1 MLTLRT
7 PDERF
12 ANLPDFP
19 YEPHYVELSGGL
31 RMHYVDE
38 GQGDPILCLHGE
50 PSWSYL
56 YRKMIPTLSKHGRVI
71 AADLIGF
78 GRSDKP
84 VGKDAYTY
92 ALHHDALAEFI
103 KKLDLKRITLVCQDW
118 GGLLGLPIATEMP
131 ERFARLV
138 IMNTGL
144 PVSGKP
150 LGPGFMAWRN
160 FAEKSQDMDIGRI
173 IDGATVSKL
182 TPEVE
187 AAYNAPFPDLRF
199 KGGAMKFP
207 LLVPISED
215 AEALPHMR
223 NAAAAL
229 KSWHKPALIMFSDKD
244 PVTVGGDK
252 YFRELIPSAKAEP
265 EITIHDAGHFLQEDK
280 GEEIAEHIAAFIQ
293 RRPIQD
299 STPSNT
305 NGHPQD

>member
-1 MLTLRT
+1 MQTLRT

-12 ANLPDFP
+12 VDLPDFP
-19 YEPHYVELSGGL
+19 YPPHYVEVPGGL

-56 YRKMIPTLSKHGRVI
+56 YRKMIPTLSEHGRVI
-71 AADLIGF
+71 APDLIGF

-92 ALHHDALAEFI
+92 ALHHDALAAFVE
-103 KKLDLKRITLVCQDW
+103 KLDLRRITLVCQDW
-118 GGLLGLPIATEMP
+118 GGLLGLPVAMEMP
-131 ERFARLV
+131 DRFARIV

-150 LGPGFMAWRN
+150 LTPGFMAWRK
-160 FAEKSQDMDIGRI
+160 FAEKSQDMDIGRV

-182 TPEVE
+182 TPEVM
-187 AAYNAPFPDLRF
+187 AAYNAPFPDLRY
-199 KGGAMKFP
+199 KGGALKFP

-223 NAAAAL
+223 KAAEAL
-229 KSWHKPALIMFSDKD
+229 KQWTKPALILFSDKD

-252 YFRELIPSAKAEP
+252 YFRELIPSAKDEP
-265 EITIHDAGHFLQEDK
+265 EVTIRDAGHFLQEDK
-280 GEEIAEHIAAFIQ
+280 GEEIAEQIAAFIQ
-293 RRPIQD
+293 RRPI
-299 STPSNT
+299 
-305 NGHPQD
+305 

>member
-1 MLTLRT
+1 MHVLRT

-12 ANLPDFP
+12 ANLQDFP
-19 YEPHYVELSGGL
+19 YEPHYTEVSGGL
-31 RMHYVDE
+31 RMHYIE
-38 GQGDPILCLHGE
+38 AGQGDPILCLHGE
-50 PSWSYL
+50 PSWCFL
-56 YRKMIPTLSKHGRVI
+56 YRKMIPTLSQHGRVI
-71 AADLIGF
+71 APDLIGF

-92 ALHHDALAEFI
+92 ALHHDALAAFVRQ
-103 KKLDLKRITLVCQDW
+103 LDLQRVTLVCQDW
-118 GGLLGLPIATEMP
+118 GGLLGLPIAMEMP

-150 LGPGFMAWRN
+150 LSPGFMAWRT
-160 FAEKSQDMDIGRI
+160 FAEKSSDMDIGRV

-182 TPEVE
+182 TPEVLS
-187 AAYNAPFPDLRF
+187 AYNAPFPDLSY

-223 NAAAAL
+223 KAAEGL
-229 KSWHKPALIMFSDKD
+229 KQWTKPALILFSDKD

-252 YFRELIPSAKAEP
+252 YFRELIPSAKSEP
-265 EITIHDAGHFLQEDK
+265 EAIIRDAGHFLQEDQ
-280 GEEIAEHIAAFIQ
+280 GEEIATQIAAFIQ
-293 RRPIQD
+293 RRPI
-299 STPSNT
+299 
-305 NGHPQD
+305 

>member
-1 MLTLRT
+1 MQTLRT

-19 YEPHYVELSGGL
+19 YEPNYVELNSGL

-38 GQGDPILCLHGE
+38 GKGDPILCLHGE
-50 PSWSYL
+50 PSWSFL
-56 YRKMIPTLSKHGRVI
+56 YRKMIPTLSRHGRVV
-71 AADLIGF
+71 APDLIGF

-92 ALHHDALAEFI
+92 ALHHDALAAFVE
-103 KKLDLKRITLVCQDW
+103 KLDLRRITLVCQDW
-118 GGLLGLPIATEMP
+118 GGLLGLPIAMEMP
-131 ERFARLV
+131 DRFARIV

-150 LGPGFMAWRN
+150 LTSGFMAWRA
-160 FAEKSQDMDIGRI
+160 FAEKAQDMDIGRV

-182 TPEVE
+182 TPEVM
-187 AAYNAPFPDLRF
+187 AAYNAPFPDLSY
-199 KGGAMKFP
+199 KGGALQFP

-223 NAAAAL
+223 KAADAL
-229 KSWHKPALIMFSDKD
+229 KQWTKPALILFSDKD
-244 PVTVGGDK
+244 PVTAGGDK
-252 YFRELIPSAKAEP
+252 YFRALIPSAKNEP
-265 EITIHDAGHFLQEDK
+265 EITIEGAGHFLQEDK

-293 RRPIQD
+293 RQP
-299 STPSNT
+299 N
-305 NGHPQD
+305 

>member
-1 MLTLRT
+1 MQTLRT

-56 YRKMIPTLSKHGRVI
+56 YRKMIPTLSKQGRVI

-131 ERFARLV
+131 DRFARLV

-150 LGPGFMAWRN
+150 LGAGFMAWRN
-160 FAEKSQDMDIGRI
+160 FAEKSQDMDIGRVI
-173 IDGATVSKL
+173 EGATVSKL
-182 TPEVE
+182 TPEVM
-187 AAYNAPFPDLRF
+187 AAYNAPFPDLSY
-199 KGGAMKFP
+199 KGGALKFP

-223 NAAAAL
+223 RTAEAL
-229 KSWHKPALIMFSDKD
+229 EQWTKPALILFSDKD

-252 YFRELIPSAKAEP
+252 YFRELIPSAKNEP
-265 EITIHDAGHFLQEDK
+265 EITIEGAGHFLQEDK
-280 GEEIAEHIAAFIQ
+280 GEEIADHIAAFIE

-299 STPSNT
+299 STKAK
-305 NGHPQD
+305 

>member
-1 MLTLRT
+1 MQTLRT

-12 ANLPDFP
+12 VDLPDFP
-19 YEPHYVELSGGL
+19 YPPHYVEVPGGL

-56 YRKMIPTLSKHGRVI
+56 YRKMIPTLSEHGRVI
-71 AADLIGF
+71 APDLIGF

-92 ALHHDALAEFI
+92 ALHHDALAAFVE
-103 KKLDLKRITLVCQDW
+103 KLDLRRITLVCQDW
-118 GGLLGLPIATEMP
+118 GGLLGLPVAMEMP
-131 ERFARLV
+131 DRFARIV

-150 LGPGFMAWRN
+150 LTPGFMAWRK
-160 FAEKSQDMDIGRI
+160 FAEKSQDMDIGRV

-182 TPEVE
+182 TPEVM
-187 AAYNAPFPDLRF
+187 AAYNAPFPDLRY
-199 KGGAMKFP
+199 KGGALKFP

-223 NAAAAL
+223 KAAEAL
-229 KSWHKPALIMFSDKD
+229 KQWTKPALILFSDKD

-252 YFRELIPSAKAEP
+252 YFRALIPSAENEP
-265 EITIHDAGHFLQEDK
+265 EITIEDAGHFLQEDK

-293 RRPIQD
+293 RRPI
-299 STPSNT
+299 
-305 NGHPQD
+305 

>member
-1 MLTLRT
+1 MQTLRT

-56 YRKMIPTLSKHGRVI
+56 YRKMIPTLSKQGRVI

-92 ALHHDALAEFI
+92 ALHHDALAAFI
-103 KKLDLKRITLVCQDW
+103 EKLDLRRVTLVCQDW
-118 GGLLGLPIATEMP
+118 GGLLGLPIAIEMP
-131 ERFARLV
+131 DRFARLV

-150 LGPGFMAWRN
+150 LTPGFMAWRA
-160 FAEKSQDMDIGRI
+160 FAEKSQDMDIGRV

-182 TPEVE
+182 TPEVM
-187 AAYNAPFPDLRF
+187 AAYNAPFPDLSY
-199 KGGAMKFP
+199 KGGALKFP

-223 NAAAAL
+223 KAADSL
-229 KSWHKPALIMFSDKD
+229 KQWTKPALILFSDKD
-244 PVTVGGDK
+244 PVTAGGDK
-252 YFRELIPSAKAEP
+252 YFRALIPSAKNEP
-265 EITIHDAGHFLQEDK
+265 EITIEDAGHFLQEDK
-280 GEEIAEHIAAFIQ
+280 GEEIAAQIAAFIE
-293 RRPIQD
+293 RRP
-299 STPSNT
+299 N
-305 NGHPQD
+305 